1 MGPQIRRIRKRKD
14 DTERVGDQELV
25 LMEMMGTWSRL
36 REGDVVGMMAD
47 YKMNLDAPRAA
58 AGSAVNGQRGRRNHE
73 ASEQER
79 SGHGNRRT
87 KTNDAML

>member
-1 MGPQIRRIRKRKD
+1 M
-14 DTERVGDQELV
+14 
-25 LMEMMGTWSRL
+25 
-36 REGDVVGMMAD
+36 VGMMAD

-79 SGHGNRRT
+79 SGHGKRRT